1 MTRAMTRLRAV
12 VRGELRNL
20 ELRADALPAGVAG
33 RMQGIALTYG
43 VADYY
48 GTVFDRGCL
57 DRTRGEKLA
66 AGKVKL
72 LADHENETS
81 AHVGVVRALEDV
93 GDAVLMTA
101 DLFDTAA
108 GRAQLEY
115 LKAVVA
121 AEAFTGLSVGFYAR
135 DSEWLPSPTGES
147 LLHYREIELDEVSV
161 TPCPA
166 VPGTE
171 VTGARREP
179 DGARDVTQTLLSTIP
194 TDVLRAALAARD
206 GNATP
211 CEDTHAAPA
220 GASGDAPSEDSPV
233 SMDERMRVVRQS
245 YAHPGN

>member
-1 MTRAMTRLRAV
+1 MTRAASRIRAV

-57 DRTRGEKLA
+57 DRTRAEKLA
-66 AGKVKL
+66 AGRVKL
-72 LADHENETS
+72 LADHENETG

-121 AEAFTGLSVGFYAR
+121 ANAFTGLSVGFYAR
-135 DSEWLPSPTGES
+135 DSEWVPSPTGES

-171 VTGARREP
+171 VTGARHE
-179 DGARDVTQTLLSTIP
+179 GAHDVTATLLSTIP

-206 GNATP
+206 GNAAQS
-211 CEDTHAAPA
+211 EDTHAAPA

-233 SMDERMRVVRQS
+233 SMDDRMRVVRQS